1 MFKNNKLR
9 LYKSPNYNGDMFF
22 VISEDL
28 SKNVLKYET
37 SIYFNNCKSAF
48 FIKVNPFSK
57 FKLYM
62 DIKRFIKKFHKRE
75 QENFEKMFIKKCD
88 EALANIIKSSVS
100 NNDLEMLIRNV
111 HKKVSE
117 LTNIPIETVT
127 EKVLEIYYKE
137 FENEE
142 SKM

>member
-1 MFKNNKLR
+1 
-9 LYKSPNYNGDMFF
+9 
-22 VISEDL
+22 
-28 SKNVLKYET
+28 
-37 SIYFNNCKSAF
+37 
-48 FIKVNPFSK
+48 
-57 FKLYM
+57 
-62 DIKRFIKKFHKRE
+62 
-75 QENFEKMFIKKCD
+75 MFIKKCD

-137 FENEE
+137 FENEK

>member
-1 MFKNNKLR
+1 M
-9 LYKSPNYNGDMFF
+9 
-22 VISEDL
+22 
-28 SKNVLKYET
+28 
-37 SIYFNNCKSAF
+37 
-48 FIKVNPFSK
+48 
-57 FKLYM
+57 
-62 DIKRFIKKFHKRE
+62 
-75 QENFEKMFIKKCD
+75 
-88 EALANIIKSSVS
+88 ANIIKSSVS